1 MPDWYGIEGIKF
13 EWLGQQDALLHYKGH
28 SFNANDLQDGL
39 WEVYQEEI
47 ENGLS
52 SIEWEEFV
60 IANAIGYLEDLIY
73 SGGEY

>member
-13 EWLGQQDALLHYKGH
+13 EWRGQQDALLHYKGH
-28 SFNANDLQDGL
+28 IFNANDLQDSL
-39 WEVYQEEI
+39 WEFYQEEI
-47 ENGLS
+47 ENRLS

-60 IANAIGYLEDLIY
+60 IANAISYLEDLIH